1 MLRLSTR
8 PTHVY
13 YFAVAATLLA
23 GALLMFGSL
32 QYATSRMLV
41 TM

>member
-1 MLRLSTR
+1 MPRFSGR
-8 PTHVY
+8 PIHVY
-13 YFAVAATLLA
+13 YFAVAATLIA

-32 QYATSRMLV
+32 QYAASRMQV

>member
-1 MLRLSTR
+1 MPRFSGR
-8 PTHVY
+8 PIHVY
-13 YFAVAATLLA
+13 YVVVAATLIA

-32 QYATSRMLV
+32 QYAASRMQV